1 MGFYVAA
8 AVQATQHSIIRVLD
22 AEKQVGEVKT
32 LPAIIDLIVRPSD
45 DMLIVG
51 FANGAVKML
60 ALDGTITPITSLVGL
75 TMMALS
81 DSGQFLALG
90 NADGAVEI
98 WDLVRD
104 WKTQT
109 YRKRSWFMHRGPV
122 TSLAFVVGP
131 ALVLSGGTDELLYL
145 WDALDG
151 KTIQCCEGHS
161 SEIVAIST
169 TGRGCMTAGGPGDNS
184 VKLWDLDNRRRTVVY
199 TAA

>member
-51 FANGAVKML
+51 FANGEVKML

-90 NADGAVEI
+90 NALTGEWRSGISFVI
-98 WDLVRD
+98 G
-104 WKTQT
+104 K
-109 YRKRSWFMHRGPV
+109 RKRIANDRG
-122 TSLAFVVGP
+122 SCIVGP
-131 ALVLSGGTDELLYL
+131 
-145 WDALDG
+145 
-151 KTIQCCEGHS
+151 
-161 SEIVAIST
+161 
-169 TGRGCMTAGGPGDNS
+169 
-184 VKLWDLDNRRRTVVY
+184 
-199 TAA
+199 